1 MSSASKGAHGV
12 PTVLVAE
19 PLAPDCVTWLRERC
33 TVIER
38 PTADP
43 TFHEALAE
51 ADALIVR
58 TYTAVNADLLARAP
72 KLRVVGRA
80 GVGLDNIDLQSCRDR
95 SVRVVHTPGANTN
108 AVVEFVVACMLDA
121 TRHRLYLQ
129 APLAEADWNKLRDE
143 LVSER
148 QLSPLTLGIYGFGR
162 IGSRV
167 TRVASAFNMRVLYH
181 DIREID
187 PAQRHGAEPVD
198 RETLLADCDILSLH
212 VDGRP
217 ENRCLYDTD
226 AFGRMKPDAVFI
238 NAARGFLVDPFALA
252 EFMIAHPRATA
263 IIDVHDPEP
272 FGPDYPLLDIDNI
285 HLTPHIAAATRDAK
299 TAMSWVV
306 KDIWKVLS
314 GETPEHEAHPPAHT
328 DPAH

>member
-1 MSSASKGAHGV
+1 MQT

-19 PLAPDCVTWLRERC
+19 PLAPDCVRWLRERC

-38 PTADP
+38 PPDDP
-43 TFHEALAE
+43 AFDDALAS

-58 TYTAVNADLLARAP
+58 TYTKVNADLLAKAP
-72 KLRVVGRA
+72 KLRAVGRA
-80 GVGLDNIDLQSCRDR
+80 GVGLDNIDLQACRNR
-95 SVRVVHTPGANTN
+95 SVCVVHTPGANTD
-108 AVVEFVVACMLDA
+108 AVVEFVFACILDA
-121 TRHRLYLQ
+121 TRPRLYLHK
-129 APLAEADWNKLRDE
+129 PLDNADWNTLRSE
-143 LVSER
+143 LVAER
-148 QLSPLTLGIYGFGR
+148 QLSSLTLGIYGMGR

-167 TRVASAFNMRVLYH
+167 ARVAAALNIRTLYH
-181 DIREID
+181 DIRDIPQD
-187 PAQRHGAEPVD
+187 QRRGATPVT
-198 RETLLADCDILSLH
+198 RETLLAQSDILSLH
-212 VDGRP
+212 TDARP
-217 ENRCLYDTD
+217 ENRNLIDAD
-226 AFGRMKPDAVFI
+226 AFGRMKPDIVFL
-238 NAARGFLVDPFALA
+238 NAARGFLVEPFALA

-314 GETPEHEAHPPAHT
+314 GEPPEHEAFAQTHT
-328 DPAH
+328 DPAR

>member
-1 MSSASKGAHGV
+1 M

-38 PTADP
+38 STDDP
-43 TFHEALAE
+43 TFHKALAE

-58 TYTAVNADLLARAP
+58 TYAKVDAALLAKAP

-80 GVGLDNIDLQSCRDR
+80 GVGLDNIDLHACRAR
-95 SVRVVHTPGANTN
+95 SVRVVHTPGANTD

-121 TRHRLYLQ
+121 TRHRLYLHTH
-129 APLAEADWNKLRDE
+129 LAETDWNKLRDE
-143 LVSER
+143 LVSEH
-148 QLSPLTLGIYGFGR
+148 QLSSLTLGIYGCGR
-162 IGSRV
+162 IGSRLA
-167 TRVASAFNMRVLYH
+167 RAASALNMRVLYH
-181 DIREID
+181 DIRDID
-187 PAQRHGAEPVD
+187 PAQRHGATPVN
-198 RETLLADCDILSLH
+198 RETLLAQSDIISLH

-217 ENRCLYDTD
+217 ENRNLLDAD
-226 AFGRMKPDAVFI
+226 AFGRMRSHAVFI

-263 IIDVHDPEP
+263 IVDVHDPEP

-314 GETPEHEAHPPAHT
+314 GEPPEHEAL
-328 DPAH
+328 

>member
-1 MSSASKGAHGV
+1 MSTVSSASKGAHGV

-38 PTADP
+38 PFSDTPTNP
-43 TFHEALAE
+43 TFNEALAQ

-58 TYTAVNADLLARAP
+58 TYTAVNADLLAKAP

-80 GVGLDNIDLQSCRDR
+80 GVGLDNIDLHACRQR
-95 SVRVVHTPGANTN
+95 SVRVVHTPGANTD

-129 APLAEADWNKLRDE
+129 APLAETDWNKLRDE

-148 QLSPLTLGIYGFGR
+148 QLSSLTLGIYGLGR

-167 TRVASAFNMRVLYH
+167 ARAAAALNMRVIYL
-181 DIREID
+181 DTRDID
-187 PAQRHGAEPVD
+187 PAQRHGATPVD
-198 RETLLADCDILSLH
+198 RETLLAQSDIISLH
-212 VDGRP
+212 VDARP
-217 ENRCLYDTD
+217 ENRNLLNAD
-226 AFGRMKPDAVFI
+226 AFGRMRSNAVFI

-263 IIDVHDPEP
+263 IIDVHEPEP

-314 GETPEHEAHPPAHT
+314 GEPPEHEAL
-328 DPAH
+328 